1 MVLCPVIGK
10 LLHKRV
16 VLASASPRRQ
26 EILSN
31 AGLRFEVVP
40 SKFKET
46 LSKASFPSP
55 YAYAIETA
63 RQKALEVA
71 HRLHQKDLRT
81 PDVVIGADTIV
92 AVDGLVLE
100 KPVDK
105 QDAYHMLSRLSG
117 KEHSVFTGVAIVHC
131 TTADRLLETQVS
143 EFYEETRVTFSEL
156 SEDLLWEYIHSG
168 EPMDKAGGYGI
179 QSLGGML
186 VESVRGD
193 FLNVVGFPLNRFCK
207 QLAELY
213 YPPRGQ
219 DVRRVKHD
227 SIPPVDSFEALGDL
241 DAGDPGPVQSQVD
254 PGAGPGSP
262 GSLRGVSEAEGDP
275 PARGSSEASCNGAVE
290 AQPPFPAGL
299 LDLIDGFK
307 VSKALFTACRLQVF
321 DLLSDG
327 APRGAADVARA
338 LDASVCGTRR
348 LLEVCVALGLLRKT
362 EQGYSNTELAGRHL
376 VSGGARSLHGLI
388 LHSDQRTWDLFSH
401 LERALREGPR
411 PHPGA
416 PGDQDGQPGD
426 QGGPPCRETQL
437 QALKAA
443 HTLSTL
449 TARRLASA
457 FDLSRFSSACLLGG
471 CRGALAWELARECP
485 RLEVTVL
492 DVPDELEQVSCF
504 QPQGGP
510 TVRVSLVPGDP
521 SRDVLPAADLYI
533 LPRLLPD
540 WPDDKVHQLLR
551 RVAGCCRPG
560 GGLLLAEVALD
571 EDPGA
576 ARRGLRQKLDLLVQT
591 PGRDWTLGEGRRLL
605 EQHGFGDMQVAPA
618 GDFPGAVLGI
628 RVRP

>member
-1 MVLCPVIGK
+1 MALCPVIGK

-63 RQKALEVA
+63 KQKALEVA

-131 TTADRLLETQVS
+131 TTTGKGQLLGTGWAAPCPC
-143 EFYEETRVTFSEL
+143 TWGR
-156 SEDLLWEYIHSG
+156 EDSAHCPGRTGLWGESGASAQRCPAPSRSRGLLLPLQQGAHPGTLGISVREPSG
-168 EPMDKAGGYGI
+168 QRPLHRGAGG
-179 QSLGGML
+179 
-186 VESVRGD
+186 R
-193 FLNVVGFPLNRFCK
+193 PWP
-207 QLAELY
+207 A
-213 YPPRGQ
+213 P
-219 DVRRVKHD
+219 
-227 SIPPVDSFEALGDL
+227 ALS
-241 DAGDPGPVQSQVD
+241 A
-254 PGAGPGSP
+254 
-262 GSLRGVSEAEGDP
+262 
-275 PARGSSEASCNGAVE
+275 
-290 AQPPFPAGL
+290 PFPQ
-299 LDLIDGFK
+299 
-307 VSKALFTACRLQVF
+307 ALFTACRLKVF

-338 LDASVCGTRR
+338 VDASVCGTRR

-376 VSGGARSLHGLI
+376 VSSGGHSLHGLI
-388 LHSDQRTWDLFSH
+388 LHSDQRSWDLFSH
-401 LERALREGPR
+401 LERTLREGR
-411 PHPGA
+411 LGGRT
-416 PGDQDGQPGD
+416 PGDQQGQPGD
-426 QGGPPCRETQL
+426 QAGAPCRETQL

-492 DVPDELEQVSCF
+492 DIPDELQQVSCF
-504 QPQGGP
+504 QPQDGP
-510 TVRVSLVPGDP
+510 QARVSLVPGDP
-521 SRDVLPAADLYI
+521 SRDALPAADLYI
-533 LPRLLPD
+533 LPRLPPD

-576 ARRGLRQKLDLLVQT
+576 ARRGLRPKLDLLVQT